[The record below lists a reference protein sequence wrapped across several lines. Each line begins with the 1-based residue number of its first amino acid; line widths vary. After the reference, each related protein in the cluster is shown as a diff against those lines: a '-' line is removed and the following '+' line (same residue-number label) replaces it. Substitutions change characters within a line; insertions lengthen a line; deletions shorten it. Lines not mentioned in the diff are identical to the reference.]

1 MPRLPLLLSCLLAA
15 AGLLAT
21 PSARAGTIGLHL
33 ASAHMPE
40 RHFNNTNPGL
50 YYRSDEGWTAGAYRN
65 SLRRTSDYAGYTW
78 EWGRLAVTG
87 GAVTGYAQSVQPL
100 LVPSVV
106 LLSVQGVSARLAFI
120 PRVEKRIE
128 SHVLHLMVEF

>member
-1 MPRLPLLLSCLLAA
+1 MITWTFGRKLAL
-15 AGLLAT
+15 G
-21 PSARAGTIGLHL
+21 
-33 ASAHMPE
+33 
-40 RHFNNTNPGL
+40 F
-50 YYRSDEGWTAGAYRN
+50 
-65 SLRRTSDYAGYTW
+65 
-78 EWGRLAVTG
+78 
-87 GAVTGYAQSVQPL
+87 